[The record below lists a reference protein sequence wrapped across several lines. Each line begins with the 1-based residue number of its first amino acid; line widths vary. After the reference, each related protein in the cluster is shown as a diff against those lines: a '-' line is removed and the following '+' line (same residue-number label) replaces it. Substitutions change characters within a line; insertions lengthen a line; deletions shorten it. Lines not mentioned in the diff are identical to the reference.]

1 MLKGTRA
8 AEYDQK
14 CVSTR
19 DWTMLVRKLR
29 LAIGPGKER
38 LLLLA
43 IYMVVEMKIGGWSI
57 HLLSIRL
64 ETTPSERFRLA
75 RSRRA
80 VKLRQ

>member
-43 IYMVVEMKIGGWSI
+43 IYMVVEMKIGGGLFTYLVFGWKPPHPRDSDWPD
-57 HLLSIRL
+57 R
-64 ETTPSERFRLA
+64 EE
-75 RSRRA
+75 
-80 VKLRQ
+80 Q